1 MQLDK
6 ILKSKGTRAEMEEVK
21 LFLLP
26 EGIIICLE
34 IFKENNVKLQTR

>member
-6 ILKSKGTRAEMEEVK
+6 ILKSKGMRAGMEEVK

-26 EGIIICLE
+26 EGIIICQKN
-34 IFKENNVKLQTR
+34 F